1 MKKSWDYS
9 DLSKLAK
16 AYGGPEK
23 LVNRLAEEG
32 MKAGRQQMVPVIVGG
47 IIVSS
52 VAAAGITKLVEYLK
66 NEKKKSSQALEEAK
80 EELVQEI
87 KEYDA
92 SHPDDEDL
100 ASDAMTIKSV

>member
-1 MKKSWDYS
+1 MKKPWDYS

-23 LVNRLAEEG
+23 LVNHLAEEG

-47 IIVSS
+47 IIISS
-52 VAAAGITKLVEYLK
+52 VASVGITKLVEYLK
-66 NEKKKSSQALEEAK
+66 SEKKKSSQALEEAK
-80 EELVQEI
+80 EELVQGIE
-87 KEYDA
+87 EYDA
-92 SHPDDEDL
+92 SHPDDEDS